1 VRLEE
6 EESVASAARFL
17 EGSLIRPLQAV
28 WRDFAALG
36 SFRAVDIA
44 SRSAEAISAMLVH
57 VRICLGKGGV
67 ALPA

>member
-1 VRLEE
+1 MRLEE